1 MNPHGPNV
9 NTRPFPKSIPFA
21 NAQCSVKH
29 HDVSKNPVTNA
40 PFQGMKRH
48 SVRTNSAAS
57 PMIKRILAPL
67 DDGDLFGPS
76 GFVNANSPAAILAFG
91 AILWECNARS
101 YNAARGS
108 VKDCPMTTSTKP
120 SSSFVSRYQAFSI
133 AVSSWQSLPL
143 LLLRL
148 YFGYQCAQAG
158 IRHLET
164 YSVTVTRFAYWRI
177 PFPNVSV
184 AIAGTVEIVGGF
196 MLYLGLFSRH
206 VALALML
213 DFLITMLAVNLSAA
227 GFSFSGLLQNVLAD
241 QDYILKDNSFPY
253 LMAAA
258 AVFFFGPGWVSVDG
272 LFRFWIQRKAEMQ
285 PTSNL

>member
-1 MNPHGPNV
+1 
-9 NTRPFPKSIPFA
+9 
-21 NAQCSVKH
+21 
-29 HDVSKNPVTNA
+29 
-40 PFQGMKRH
+40 
-48 SVRTNSAAS
+48 
-57 PMIKRILAPL
+57 
-67 DDGDLFGPS
+67 
-76 GFVNANSPAAILAFG
+76 
-91 AILWECNARS
+91 
-101 YNAARGS
+101 
-108 VKDCPMTTSTKP
+108 MTTSSKP
-120 SSSFVSRYQAFSI
+120 NSSLVSRYQAFAN
-133 AVSSWQSLPL
+133 AVTGWQSLPL
-143 LLLRL
+143 LILRL

-184 AIAGTVEIVGGF
+184 AVAGAVEVLGGF
-196 MLYLGLFSRH
+196 MLYLGLFSRP

-227 GFSFSGLLQNVLAD
+227 GFSFSGVLQNILSD

-253 LMAAA
+253 FMAAA

-285 PTSNL
+285 PTANP